1 LPASRFIFHANHG
14 RSDTGAKILNGFA
27 ELGYGW
33 VAGMESDEEIRR
45 VPELGLELP
54 GGASTSGREAGVG
67 AGGPERAQSSTAQAS
82 SRRRVRSPADKEHKR
97 LKRCEICSNPS
108 NSNSIQHHLRI
119 PVNKKG
125 ITCDFSSKEKK
136 NTCKASTCV
145 EV

>member
-1 LPASRFIFHANHG
+1 LSASRFRFSCKPWQVGHE
-14 RSDTGAKILNGFA
+14 RRDLEWFA
-27 ELGYGW
+27 ESSYDW

-54 GGASTSGREAGVG
+54 GGASTSGREAGAG